1 MKAKLSLGLA
11 ALAGAGITAATM
23 EILHAQ
29 AKPPAYLISEVTVT
43 DEEGY
48 KEYIQKFPATL
59 VPFGGKFLVRA
70 GQTASIPGAG
80 EPPKRPVL
88 IVFENMEKA
97 KAWSDS
103 EETKAVR
110 AIRDR
115 TAKIRAFLVE
125 GVSN

>member
-1 MKAKLSLGLA
+1 
-11 ALAGAGITAATM
+11 M
-23 EILHAQ
+23 ELIHAQ

-80 EPPKRPVL
+80 DAPKRPVL
-88 IVFENMEKA
+88 IVFESMEKA
-97 KAWSDS
+97 KAWNDS
-103 EETKAVR
+103 EEAKAIR
-110 AIRDR
+110 ALRDR